1 MGRTPSR
8 PHGRLKSSPKHFLME
23 LYSVVCSL
31 TSLVDLSSKK
41 QSSKLEYRIR
51 AHIPRELNMQARNP
65 IQIKNEQ
72 HRTYAHILQ
81 ELNMQAENPMQ
92 IRKEQHRTCAHI
104 LREFNMH
111 AQWKRQRQGQ
121 RPRSPQG
128 KSLTRTGRD
137 KDRKDKYYPEM
148 QAIQRS
154 LRQEPQM
161 DTTNIYIILSS

>member
-8 PHGRLKSSPKHFLME
+8 PHGRLKSSPKHFSME

-51 AHIPRELNMQARNP
+51 ALIPRELNMQARNP
-65 IQIKNEQ
+65 IQIKN
-72 HRTYAHILQ
+72 
-81 ELNMQAENPMQ
+81 
-92 IRKEQHRTCAHI
+92 EQHRTCAHI

-137 KDRKDKYYPEM
+137 KDREDKYYPEM

-161 DTTNIYIILSS
+161 DTTNIYHFKLIRAPLFVFSFLVPLRQ